1 MPVSFAAGPKAG
13 TVRPCQAPME
23 PRTSHGQMVSYYLK
37 MEPHL
42 FRAAVEEQ
50 FARIRA
56 ERDAA
61 AAAAKEQAQE
71 AQSERSEL
79 VLYRRVGLCG
89 FLLTKVIDKPCYER
103 LFKGY
108 GSADKKI
115 VQLL

>member
-1 MPVSFAAGPKAG
+1 
-13 TVRPCQAPME
+13 ME

-42 FRAAVEEQ
+42 FRAAVEDQ

-71 AQSERSEL
+71 AQPEKSEL
-79 VLYRRVGLCG
+79 VLYRRA
-89 FLLTKVIDKPCYER
+89 R
-103 LFKGY
+103 LFDCLLNKVFGNCAVFKATQNY
-108 GSADKKI
+108 RSADHRLTAGAHYSRLSPH
-115 VQLL
+115 LLALLVFFART

>member
-1 MPVSFAAGPKAG
+1 
-13 TVRPCQAPME
+13 ME

-42 FRAAVEEQ
+42 FRAAVEDQ

-61 AAAAKEQAQE
+61 AAAAKEQAQD

-79 VLYRRVGLCG
+79 VLYRRAA
-89 FLLTKVIDKPCYER
+89 
-103 LFKGY
+103 
-108 GSADKKI
+108 GSAAFSKPTL
-115 VQLL
+115 VRYVVEG